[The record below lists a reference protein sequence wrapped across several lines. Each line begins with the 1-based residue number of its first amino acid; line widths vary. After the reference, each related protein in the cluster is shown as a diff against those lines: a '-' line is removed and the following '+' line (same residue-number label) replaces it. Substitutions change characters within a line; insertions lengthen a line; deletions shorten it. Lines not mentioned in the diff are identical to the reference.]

1 MGKIIDIMEAM
12 TIKEWRSGLSKED
25 EWILSLRKDQKL
37 KFIRELG
44 EKNEFGM
51 FMRLSKILLDA
62 PISEGGVS
70 TEEIDQAWR
79 GE

>member
-1 MGKIIDIMEAM
+1 M
-12 TIKEWRSGLSKED
+12 TITEWRACLSKED
-25 EWILSLRKDQKL
+25 EWILSLPKNHKL
-37 KFIRELG
+37 GFIRELSK
-44 EKNEFGM
+44 KNEFGM

-62 PISEGGVS
+62 PISEGGIS